1 MSGGTSDLGGKL
13 LFSVCFS
20 RRVVS
25 DLIGRDFNIFR
36 EKIGG
41 KSLIINL
48 LKIPIKSFEMTL
60 PKVGK

>member
-1 MSGGTSDLGGKL
+1 MSGGSSDLGVKL

-25 DLIGRDFNIFR
+25 DLIGRDFNIFW

-41 KSLIINL
+41 KKLNSL

-60 PKVGK
+60 PKVVK